1 MDFDDDDFSTGRD
14 SPVSTGGTKYCDKPL
29 KWPSLTALLLLSRKI
44 RKNHNEFERRRRDQQ
59 RQRLEELRQSI
70 PGLDSKASMVAVLT
84 AAREYIDELKMRVG
98 GTGGGSSGGGIDTA
112 PGHRADSSFFLQ
124 DMISPPRSP
133 LGMAAPTA
141 STREFDANVL
151 LGLPAEIRKG
161 SSDSD
166 EPRPI
171 RKGRSDALDVLPPLY
186 GMQQQ
191 QSAFFPNQTR
201 PSLMLSVMDESM
213 IFGANRK
220 DSALLLPTPD
230 PGTFVYGQ
238 RDSMHAL
245 FSVPLP
251 HISEPS
257 HRSYVACGKCA
268 RGVENLIM
276 IDCDVCH
283 RWYHIRCMAINPTS
297 IPVRWTC
304 PECPQPAA

>member
-1 MDFDDDDFSTGRD
+1 MFNQSVF
-14 SPVSTGGTKYCDKPL
+14 VC
-29 KWPSLTALLLLSRKI
+29 RKI

-98 GTGGGSSGGGIDTA
+98 GTGGGAA
-112 PGHRADSSFFLQ
+112 PRADSSFFLQ

-133 LGMAAPTA
+133 LGMTGPPAN
-141 STREFDANVL
+141 SREFDANVL

-166 EPRPI
+166 EPRAI
-171 RKGRSDALDVLPPLY
+171 RKGRSDALEAFPPIY
-186 GMQQQ
+186 GMQNQQ
-191 QSAFFPNQTR
+191 PAFYPNQTR

-213 IFGANRK
+213 IFGTNRK

-230 PGTFVYGQ
+230 PSTFVYGQ
-238 RDSMHAL
+238 RDSMQTL

-257 HRSYVACGKCA
+257 HPSYVACGKCA

-276 IDCDVCH
+276 IDCDACH

-304 PECPQPAA
+304 PECPQPRLE